1 MERGAIRTVG
11 IVGGGPGGAQC
22 ARSLRE
28 RGFDVT
34 LFEPR
39 SAFEKAC
46 GGGIPARG
54 LEDFPFLRNARL
66 PAKIVTRCLVIAP
79 SGREADFPLLDPLA
93 VVSRAELHTFLLERA
108 AGAGAHLVRARV
120 TSFDRDGASGW
131 RVTARATSGDA
142 RAEGHG
148 PFDFLVAADGASGIA
163 RRRLSAALPPA
174 DLTQGLGYY
183 VPGLSE
189 DRITLKF
196 YEGLD
201 GYLWIF
207 PRADHSSV
215 GICAGLGARPA
226 ADLRHLMDRFLCER
240 YGEQILSRSARYG
253 ALIPDA
259 PRNPESEALQGE
271 GWALVGDSGRSVD
284 PLTREGIY
292 YAMLAGET
300 LAACLADGDPA
311 RYARDWRSTCG
322 REFSWAARHASRF
335 FERRFIERLVAV
347 CDLSPIVA
355 TFEEDVKPGTRVR

>member
-28 RGFDVT
+28 RGFEVT

-54 LEDFPFLRNARL
+54 LEHFPFLRDPRN

-79 SGREADFPLLDPLA
+79 SGREAEFPLRDPLA

-108 AGAGAHLVRARV
+108 AGAGARLVRARV
-120 TSFDRDGASGW
+120 TSFDRAGSSGW
-131 RVTARATSGDA
+131 IVRAAAPAAAGAAHT
-142 RAEGHG
+142 EGHG
-148 PFDFLVAADGASGIA
+148 PFDFLVAADGAAGSA

-201 GYLWIF
+201 GYLW
-207 PRADHSSV
+207 
-215 GICAGLGARPA
+215 
-226 ADLRHLMDRFLCER
+226 
-240 YGEQILSRSARYG
+240 
-253 ALIPDA
+253 
-259 PRNPESEALQGE
+259 
-271 GWALVGDSGRSVD
+271 
-284 PLTREGIY
+284 
-292 YAMLAGET
+292 
-300 LAACLADGDPA
+300 
-311 RYARDWRSTCG
+311 
-322 REFSWAARHASRF
+322 
-335 FERRFIERLVAV
+335 
-347 CDLSPIVA
+347 
-355 TFEEDVKPGTRVR
+355 